1 MAYPDY
7 VRERARQLRV
17 EKKLSLDEIAER
29 LALPKT
35 TVYYWVK
42 DLPLARPRSNPGQQ
56 LGSRAVQAKHAR
68 LREEAYA
75 EGLACF
81 DDLVQEATFRD
92 FVVLY
97 IAEGYKRNRN
107 TVSISNSD
115 PAVIALSTNWLR
127 RMSDHQPFIDVQYHA
142 DQDPEE
148 LRAFWSS
155 VTGIDAEFIR
165 LFPKSNS
172 GQLRT
177 RIWRCEHGVAAI
189 KVHDTLFRA
198 RLSAWIDR
206 VRQGWG

>member
-56 LGSRAVQAKHAR
+56 LGSQAVRTKHAR

-75 EGLACF
+75 EGLASF
-81 DDLVQEATFRD
+81 DDLVREATFRD

-148 LRAFWSS
+148 LRSFWSD
-155 VTGIDAEFIR
+155 VTGVSAEFVR
-165 LFPKSNS
+165 CFPKSNS
-172 GQLRT
+172 GKLRT
-177 RIWRCEHGVAAI
+177 RTWRCEHGVAAV

-198 RLSAWIDR
+198 RLAAWIDR